1 MGAHRRGDR
10 ASLRAVAGFA
20 CNQGFVFSLFY
31 MGANRAFG
39 EGILSFERAD
49 LFGTLLFMMVS
60 FGLLRVA
67 SPKARG
73 ALLARPLLW
82 CYAVLLVVGSI
93 VPVLAGNPAPAS
105 LALESALV
113 GLPAGLMLAA
123 WGRALGGLPLDRALP
138 AVFVGSAVGATACFA
153 MATVPVE
160 GAAFLLKLLPL
171 GSAWALQALVCA
183 GARPGRGGGAAAAG
197 AGAHDGEAPAVGR
210 AAGASAVQAAS
221 AACAAGAASSARAPQ
236 GAEPP
241 ESPLSLRVLLATPAE
256 RAQAARLSLKMVAGT
271 VLFGLAAG
279 FMETYGSDP
288 GMASTP
294 AFPATLLLFV
304 LFCIAALQLLATGG
318 LDLEAGPGAASGTGA
333 AGGPGAATPD
343 DGAPA
348 EPEGPLDDVYRL
360 AVLVMMAGFLFVPV
374 LGDFG
379 VPGEAIVL
387 AGYLGL
393 SAVLVSLFLVM
404 ARITGQDAAQSF
416 ARGFTALFA
425 GEMAGVALGNVIDVV
440 AGTEQTP
447 YVVVACAGLA
457 ALYAFLFLFT
467 ERDFRALSVI
477 ARDADRFDDACS
489 LIAAENGLSKREAE
503 ILPFA
508 LKGRTGERIAAEF
521 YISKSTVDTHLRRIY
536 AKCGVHGRQELIDLG
551 ERTERR
557 LSGR

>member
-1 MGAHRRGDR
+1 MGAHRRGGR

-49 LFGTLLFMMVS
+49 LFGTLLFMIAS

-67 SPKARG
+67 SSKARG

-93 VPVLAGNPAPAS
+93 VPALAGNPAPAS

-123 WGRALGGLPLDRALP
+123 WGRALGGQPLARALP

-160 GAAFLLKLLPL
+160 GVAFLLKLLPL
-171 GSAWALQALVCA
+171 GSAWALQALVRAGTQPVRGGRDAGGGVAEA
-183 GARPGRGGGAAAAG
+183 GAGLRDDEAPAAGRAAAA
-197 AGAHDGEAPAVGR
+197 E
-210 AAGASAVQAAS
+210 AVQVAS
-221 AACAAGAASSARAPQ
+221 AAFAAGAASTPRAAR
-236 GAEPP
+236 GAEAPK
-241 ESPLSLRVLLATPAE
+241 SPLSLRALLATPAE
-256 RAQAARLSLKMVAGT
+256 RAQTARLSFKMAAGT

-294 AFPATLLLFV
+294 TFPATLLLFV

-318 LDLEAGPGAASGTGA
+318 LDLEAGPGAASGPDA
-333 AGGPGAATPD
+333 ASAD

-360 AVLVMMAGFLFVPV
+360 AALVMMAGFLFVPV

-447 YVVVACAGLA
+447 SVVVACAGLA

-489 LIAAENGLSKREAE
+489 LIAAEHGLSKREAE

>member
-1 MGAHRRGDR
+1 MGAHRRGGR

-49 LFGTLLFMMVS
+49 LFGTLLFMIAS

-67 SPKARG
+67 SSKARG

-93 VPVLAGNPAPAS
+93 VPALAGDSAPAS

-123 WGRALGGLPLDRALP
+123 WGRALGGQPLARALP

-171 GSAWALQALVCA
+171 GSAWALQTLVCA
-183 GARPGRGGGAAAAG
+183 GAQPDRGRRDAVGGVAEAGADAHDDEVPADGRIAAA
-197 AGAHDGEAPAVGR
+197 E
-210 AAGASAVQAAS
+210 AVQVAS
-221 AACAAGAASSARAPQ
+221 AAFAAGAASTPRAVR
-236 GAEPP
+236 GAEAP
-241 ESPLSLRVLLATPAE
+241 ESPLSLRALLATPAE
-256 RAQAARLSLKMVAGT
+256 RAQTARLSFKMAAGT

-294 AFPATLLLFV
+294 TFPATLLLLV

-318 LDLEAGPGAASGTGA
+318 LDLETGRAAAPDA
-333 AGGPGAATPD
+333 AAAD
-343 DGAPA
+343 NGAPA

-360 AVLVMMAGFLFVPV
+360 AALVMMAGFLFVPV

-447 YVVVACAGLA
+447 SVVVACAGLA

-489 LIAAENGLSKREAE
+489 LIAAEHGLSKREAE